1 MIHLVS
7 KTLFQEFLFCPKNI
21 WLKLHKPELLE
32 KFKLSDFELN
42 LVEQG
47 NEVESVARGRFPG
60 GVLVGESGENGVT
73 ETIRLMA
80 EKNPA
85 VFQSTF
91 IEDGFIV
98 RTDVLKYD
106 SEHDCWDL
114 YEIKATNS
122 IKESGER
129 DHIIDITFQA
139 SVLRRARIPMGRYF
153 HMRLNKEY
161 VRAGDLDIQVLFEI
175 EDVTERIMERLPE
188 IEEKMEVAR
197 QYLNQ
202 ENEPI
207 GGCECVYSVR
217 SNHCTTFQYSNPHIP
232 KYSVHDLTR
241 IHKTKLLALIEK
253 GIYDIGDIEDP
264 EEFKLSDKLKNQILA
279 HKLSKPIID
288 THIIKQELAALKF
301 PLYFLDYEAYGPAIP
316 VFNDYSPYKH
326 IPFQFSLHILHAPDS
341 TPEHVEY
348 LHTEFSDPSEA
359 IARALQE
366 YIIGG
371 TTVSWHKSYETMI
384 NREIGIR
391 LPQYKDFFDRVNE
404 SMYDLEKIFFD
415 QHYIHDDFHG
425 KSSIK
430 KVLPVIAPNLSYD
443 DLEIRQG
450 AQASNAWWEMI
461 GLGTSE
467 EKRRSIENH
476 LKVYCDRDTYAMYVI
491 WKHLNELT

>member
-1 MIHLVS
+1 MTRIIS

-32 KFKLSDFELN
+32 KFKLSEFELN

-60 GVLVGESGENGVT
+60 GVLVSTSGENAVAD
-73 ETIRLMA
+73 TIRLMT
-80 EKNPA
+80 EKTSA
-85 VFQSTF
+85 IFQSTF

-98 RTDVLKYD
+98 RNDVLKYD
-106 SEHDCWDL
+106 PEHECWDL

-122 IKESGER
+122 IKETRIR
-129 DHIIDITFQA
+129 DHIVDIAFQA
-139 SVLRRARIPMGRYF
+139 SVLRRANIPVGKYF

-161 VRAGDLDIQVLFEI
+161 VRAGDLDIHALFEI
-175 EDVTERIMERLPE
+175 EDVTERVMERLAE
-188 IEEKMEVAR
+188 VEGKMEVAH

-202 ENEPI
+202 EQEPV
-207 GGCECVYSVR
+207 GGCECVYGVR
-217 SNHCTTFQYSNPHIP
+217 SNHCTTFQHSNPHIP
-232 KYSVHDLTR
+232 EYSVHDLTR
-241 IHKTKLLALIEK
+241 IHKTKLLALMEK
-253 GIYDIGDIEDP
+253 DIYNIGDIEDP

-288 THIIKQELAALKF
+288 IHIIKQELAALQF

-316 VFNDYSPYKH
+316 VFNGYSPFKH
-326 IPFQFSLHILHAPDS
+326 VPFQFSLHILQTPDS

-348 LHTEFSDPSEA
+348 LHTEFSDPSEP
-359 IARALQE
+359 IAKMLEE

-371 TTVSWHKSYETMI
+371 TTVAWFKSYETKI

-391 LPQYKDFFDRVNE
+391 LPQYKDFFDRVND
-404 SMYDLEKIFFD
+404 SMYDLMDIFFN
-415 QHYIHDDFHG
+415 QHYIHDDFRG

-430 KVLPVIAPNLSYD
+430 KVLPVIAPSLSYN

-450 AQASNAWWEMI
+450 IQALMRGGRWL
-461 GLGTSE
+461 GLE
-467 EKRRSIENH
+467 R
-476 LKVYCDRDTYAMYVI
+476 LKKSDKLSRI
-491 WKHLNELT
+491 I